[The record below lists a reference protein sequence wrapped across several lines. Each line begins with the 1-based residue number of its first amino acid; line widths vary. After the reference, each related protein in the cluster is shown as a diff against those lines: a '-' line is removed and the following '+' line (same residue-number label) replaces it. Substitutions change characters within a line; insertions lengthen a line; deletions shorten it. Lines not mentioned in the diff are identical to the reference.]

1 MHLRAVTL
9 HPEGYPTLEQYPFR
23 LPVFQLTRRVELSSP
38 VTLFVGE
45 NGSGKS
51 TLLEAITIACG
62 IHIWRGADRTR
73 CSWNP
78 HEYDLARHVRVEWES
93 GPVPGAHFSSQI
105 FRNFAELVDEWAAA
119 DPGLLAY
126 FGNASLL
133 TQSHGQSIM
142 SFFRSR
148 LALEG
153 IYFLDEPETALSPR
167 TQVQFRSLLREAAG
181 RGDAQFLVATHS
193 PILLS
198 CPEAAILSFDS
209 APVREIAYTQTE
221 HYRVYRELFG
231 VEG

>member
-1 MHLRAVTL
+1 MHVRAVTL
-9 HPEGYPTLEQYPFR
+9 HPEGYPTQEHYPFK
-23 LPVFQLTRRVELSSP
+23 LPVFRLTRRIELSSP

-62 IHIWRGADRTR
+62 IHIWRGAERTR
-73 CSWNP
+73 CTWNP
-78 HEYDLARHVRVEWES
+78 HEYELARHVRVEWEH

-148 LALEG
+148 LVLEG
-153 IYFLDEPETALSPR
+153 IYLLDEPETALSPR
-167 TQVQFRSLLREAAG
+167 TQLEFAALLEEAG
-181 RGDAQFLVATHS
+181 KRGDAQFIVATHS

-198 CPEAAILSFDS
+198 SPGATILSFDT
-209 APVREIAYTQTE
+209 APVSELRYEETE
-221 HYRVYRELFG
+221 HYRVYRELFAAPR
-231 VEG
+231 

>member
-1 MHLRAVTL
+1 MHLRAFTL
-9 HPEGYPTLEQYPFR
+9 HPESYPTLEQYPFR
-23 LPVFQLTRRVELSSP
+23 LPLLQLTRRVELSSP

-62 IHIWRGADRTR
+62 IHIWRGAERTR
-73 CSWNP
+73 SSWNP
-78 HEYDLARHVRVEWES
+78 HEYGLARHVAVEWEN

-167 TQVQFRSLLREAAG
+167 TQVQFRSLLQEAAG

-198 CPEAAILSFDS
+198 CPRASILSFDS